1 METKLVVEIQNSDTT
16 TESRRDTSESNCVVS
31 WELTISPNVLSL
43 STLDNNTTIFSLSP
57 EDV

>member
-1 METKLVVEIQNSDTT
+1 MHDF
-16 TESRRDTSESNCVVS
+16 S
-31 WELTISPNVLSL
+31 WELSISPNVLSL